1 MAAIEEPDT
10 HLLTIRDAAE
20 ACGVSTRTIRRRLAS
35 GAFPRAFKL
44 SVPDSGGEGV
54 WRIPLTD
61 LYRSGLVAVEKPLS
75 SAAGSAPP
83 VQLSTRSELMSSDRF
98 GRLRSEL
105 AEAVAA
111 AEILLIRAEADKWRA
126 IAEERGQALD
136 RADLALRTV
145 SAAVEAGSR
154 EESLPTLEPAPTA
167 GAVAEI
173 PSSVRDEALRY
184 TSALQANRHVR
195 APRRWWHRGR

>member
-1 MAAIEEPDT
+1 MAAIEEPET

-20 ACGVSTRTIRRRLAS
+20 ACGVSARTIRRRLAS
-35 GAFPRAFKL
+35 GAFPCAFKL
-44 SVPDSGGEGV
+44 SVTDSGGEGV

-61 LYRSGLVAVEKPLS
+61 LYRSGLVAVGKPS
-75 SAAGSAPP
+75 SAAAGSGPAL
-83 VQLSTRSELMSSDRF
+83 QLSTRTELMSSDRF

-154 EESLPTLEPAPTA
+154 DEPSPALEATPAA
-167 GAVAEI
+167 GDIADI

-184 TSALQANRHVR
+184 TRDLQVTRFVR